1 MKQAI
6 LVTGA
11 NGGIGS
17 EICSIAKKNSYFVIA
32 TDSTSENCECDVFLQ
47 QDLNL
52 LVTSESE
59 RANFYQKLKRNL
71 NNMSLHALINNAA
84 TQKLGYCLEMSEDDF
99 IHTLNVNL
107 VAAFSLTKLFSQ
119 EIIHSNGSV
128 VNISSIHSKLTKPN
142 FVFYASSK
150 AALVGMTK
158 AMAVDFAGKIRV
170 NCISPAAISTKMLQ
184 EGFVGQ
190 EENLKELM
198 LYHPSGRIGYPVE
211 IAETVLF
218 LIGERAK
225 FINGAEIEIQGG
237 IGARL
242 HDPC

>member
-17 EICSIAKKNSYFVIA
+17 EICSLAKKNSYFVIA
-32 TDSTSENCECDVFLQ
+32 TDSTASACECDLFIQ
-47 QDLNL
+47 QDLAL
-52 LVTSESE
+52 LVSDSSQRQIFHE
-59 RANFYQKLKRNL
+59 KLKKSL
-71 NNMSLHALINNAA
+71 AKMSFAGIVNNAA
-84 TQKLGYCLEMSEDDF
+84 TQHLGPCLDMSEADF
-99 IHTLNVNL
+99 THTLNVNL
-107 VAAFSLTKLFSQ
+107 VSAFSLVKLFAKDL
-119 EIIHSNGSV
+119 IHASGSV

-142 FVFYASSK
+142 FVFYATSK

-190 EENLKELM
+190 EENLSKLM
-198 LYHPSGRIGYPVE
+198 QYHPSGRIGYPIE

-218 LIGERAK
+218 LIGEKAK

-242 HDPC
+242 HDPS